1 VLFWQTNLAGSAWGI
16 MPKWSFEQ
24 NEGLLGVCQP
34 FVISFALRSRKKSLP
49 LVPDFWSGQSL
60 SSEPL
65 LRGGFHCPGGQGDSR
80 SLISCDMLTG
90 SSYSCH
96 IWMRSYY
103 LPTGLGGASV
113 KSSNKI
119 VFFVASF
126 SSIEATAP
134 LGILAISTP
143 LLEAGYDVRI
153 IDSTITPDYVKRV
166 LEEVKDALCLGISV
180 VTGPMIRET
189 VAVAKAVKAWDPDF
203 PVILGGWH
211 PSLLPKQTIEAP
223 YVDIIVRAQG
233 EDSMLQVAQHLQNDE
248 PLDDI
253 LGVGFKR
260 DNEVI
265 LTPERPLKQLAEM
278 PQKAYQLADFDGYE
292 RVCGRRWAMYTSS
305 LACPFNCSYCT
316 NAAVYGRKWNALPV
330 DQVVEET
337 MELTRRYRLELLW
350 MADDNFLVDLDRA
363 LKIAEGLVQAGAK
376 FKWSVQATTNLT
388 ARLSVEELSLLR
400 RSGMHQVCQ
409 GIETASPTVM
419 KHMNKDFQVLADI
432 YESTER
438 CLRAD
443 VIPSFNIIFGH
454 PGEGPK
460 ERRETV
466 SFMMDVCRRFPGA
479 EFWTNIFTPYPG
491 SPIFSQAEKLGIEV
505 PTSLEGWIDYFP
517 RYTTLPWL
525 KGKDHQRVQ
534 TMRDYLRIAFDRE
547 PIAAKGPG
555 RFAKAI
561 QHLTAYPARWRL
573 DHDFYSLPVELWVNR
588 TLKNIVTLPK
598 PSVDAKI
605 MEPAP
610 ATSC

>member
-1 VLFWQTNLAGSAWGI
+1 MV
-16 MPKWSFEQ
+16 
-24 NEGLLGVCQP
+24 
-34 FVISFALRSRKKSLP
+34 
-49 LVPDFWSGQSL
+49 
-60 SSEPL
+60 SSKPL
-65 LRGGFHCPGGQGDSR
+65 LRGKAGAHYRGGQGESR
-80 SLISCDMLTG
+80 SLNFLQSVDKFVTFMTYDVGDSIIFAPG
-90 SSYSCH
+90 V
-96 IWMRSYY
+96 R
-103 LPTGLGGASV
+103 GASV

-153 IDSTITPDYVKRV
+153 IDSTITPNYVKRV

-211 PSLLPKQTIEAP
+211 PSLLPKQTLEAA

-233 EDSMLQVAQHLQNDE
+233 EDSMLEVVQRLQNDD
-248 PLDDI
+248 PLDDV
-253 LGVGFKR
+253 LGIGFKR
-260 DNEVI
+260 DNKLF
-265 LTPERPLKQLAEM
+265 LTPERPLKQLTQM

-292 RVCGRRWAMYTSS
+292 RICGRRWAMYVSS

-316 NAAVYGRKWNALPV
+316 NAAVYGRKWNSLPV
-330 DQVVEET
+330 DQVVAET

-350 MADDNFLVDLDRA
+350 MADDNFLVDLERA

-438 CLRAD
+438 CLRAN

-491 SPIFSQAEKLGIEV
+491 SPIFTQAEKLGIEV

-555 RFAKAI
+555 RLAKAV

-573 DHDFYSLPVELWVNR
+573 DHDFYGLPLELWVNR